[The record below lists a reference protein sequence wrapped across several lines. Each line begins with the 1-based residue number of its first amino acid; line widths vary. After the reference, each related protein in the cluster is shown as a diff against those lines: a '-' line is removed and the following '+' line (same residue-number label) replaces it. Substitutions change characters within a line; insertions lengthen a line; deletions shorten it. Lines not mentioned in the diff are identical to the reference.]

1 MCARLR
7 LLYNQKKLEKLLGS
21 VSILDQLI
29 SNANTA
35 PTEKAVIIASS
46 AGEVKARQANF
57 GLYPSWMDRQSS
69 SARFYNARL
78 ETVDQKAA
86 FREAFAKRHCLIPA
100 NGFYEWREE
109 NNQKQPYLFQRKD
122 SELIM
127 LAGLWEARIEQDLPI
142 YSFTIL
148 TTEPNSLMSEYHN
161 RMPVI
166 MRDENLH
173 SWLENKA
180 DKSLLE
186 TMPSDNLEAIKISTK
201 VNTPRL
207 KDAEIIDRI

>member
-29 SNANTA
+29 SNPNTA
-35 PTEKAVIIASS
+35 PTEKAIIVASN

-57 GLYPSWMDRQSS
+57 GLYRSWLDKQSS
-69 SARFYNARL
+69 SAKFCNARL
-78 ETVDQKAA
+78 ETVEEKPA
-86 FREAFAKRHCLIPA
+86 FRGAFVKRHCLIPA

-109 NNQKQPYLFQRKD
+109 NGRKQPYLFQRKD

-127 LAGLWEARIEQDLPI
+127 LAGLWEARMENDMPF

-148 TTEPNSLMSEYHN
+148 TTKPNDLMAEYHN

-173 SWLENKA
+173 DWLENKA

-186 TMPSDNLEAIKISTK
+186 TMPSENLEAIQVSPK
-201 VNTPRL
+201 VNTPKT
-207 KDAEIIDRI
+207 KDVEMIDRI